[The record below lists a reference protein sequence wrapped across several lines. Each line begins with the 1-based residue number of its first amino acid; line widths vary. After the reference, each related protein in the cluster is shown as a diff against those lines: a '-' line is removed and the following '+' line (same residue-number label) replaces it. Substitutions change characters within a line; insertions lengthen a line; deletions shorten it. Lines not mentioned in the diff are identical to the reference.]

1 MASQKVWE
9 ALRDALTDIGALE
22 IRQAT
27 GGSTT
32 TLVDSAKTTGSANTY
47 KGGFA
52 IVLRDAGGANAA
64 PEGEM
69 ATISNY
75 SSGTWTIGTIT
86 AAAASGDRFGVT
98 KARFTL
104 PEMIELLNK
113 ALRER
118 IGNIVYVDTTT
129 LDSTASQ
136 TEYTQSVDWKRNPLR
151 IDMQT
156 KTGDSNDNRWVRIWD
171 VREVPANPGSTGL
184 FVLPQLSSGYDL
196 RVWYKSTHPAVNAYS
211 DSIAEII
218 HPELVKAAL
227 VAEIQNFI
235 AEKRQNSDDAS
246 KEASNKAEAKFEMA
260 LQKHYRLLHRFDDLE
275 NNLPSYLRG
284 VLSAISDITK
294 VRL

>member
-129 LDSTASQ
+129 LDTTANQ

-156 KTGDSNDNRWVRIWD
+156 KTGDSNDNRWIRIWD
-171 VREVPANPGSTGL
+171 VKEVTAAPGSTGL

-196 RVWYKSTHPAVNAYS
+196 RVWYKSPHPAVNAYS

-218 HPELVKAAL
+218 HPELMRAAL

-260 LQKHYRLLHRFDDLE
+260 MQKHYRLLHRFDDLE
-275 NNLPSYLRG
+275 NELPSYARNTTTSSG
-284 VLSAISDITK
+284 TVGT